1 MQKQRENTDAETRG
15 KHLTPTGETD
25 TIILTD
31 NLSVDARSIY
41 IKDSNSKRLSDR
53 KDKEVESRQRSYGKA
68 KRDTGCGRRAF
79 CHKRI

>member
-1 MQKQRENTDAETRG
+1 MDNTEAETRG
-15 KHLTPTGETD
+15 KHLTPKGQTD

-53 KDKEVESRQRSYGKA
+53 KDKEVESRQRSCGKA
-68 KRDTGCGRRAF
+68 KRDSGCGRRAV
-79 CHKRI
+79 CNRRIR